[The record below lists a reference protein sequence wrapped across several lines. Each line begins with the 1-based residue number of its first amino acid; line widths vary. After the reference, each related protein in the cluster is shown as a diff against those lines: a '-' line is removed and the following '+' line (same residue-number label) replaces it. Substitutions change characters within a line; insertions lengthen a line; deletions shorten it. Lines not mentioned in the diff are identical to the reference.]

1 MDCAPRQA
9 FGVYFSIMEV
19 VKAILIHLAVPFAG
33 VQAFLWLRN
42 QMRAAQIERPPVIP
56 LFIIFATYG
65 GWVILVLTLLFWYWS
80 GMALLGLIY
89 LIFIAPVVMIVLAA
103 QLYRQRRLSRYHFGS
118 FIASG
123 IYPCFLVVLA
133 LVRNFYLG
141 VSN

>member
-1 MDCAPRQA
+1 
-9 FGVYFSIMEV
+9 
-19 VKAILIHLAVPFAG
+19 
-33 VQAFLWLRN
+33 
-42 QMRAAQIERPPVIP
+42 MRAAQIERPPMIP

-65 GWVILVLTLLFWYWS
+65 GWVIMVLTVLFWYWS

-103 QLYRQRRLSRYHFGS
+103 LLYRQRRLSRYHFGS

-123 IYPCFLVVLA
+123 IYPCFLAVLA
-133 LVRNFYLG
+133 LARTLYLE